1 MLERLDRW
9 LGSKYCLVV
18 LQGLNTGVVLYDLKA
33 MRASPAWA
41 EQLKPEQVW
50 RLMHKY
56 GYHVSLGDQDWF
68 TNVGFQVKSALFS
81 PGLFKF
87 LTHKFW
93 ILFN

>member
-1 MLERLDRW
+1 M
-9 LGSKYCLVV
+9 

-68 TNVGFQVKSALFS
+68 TNVGFEVKSSLF
-81 PGLFKF
+81 LFMFK
-87 LTHKFW
+87 L
-93 ILFN
+93 

>member
-1 MLERLDRW
+1 M
-9 LGSKYCLVV
+9 

-68 TNVGFQVKSALFS
+68 TNVGFEVKSSLVLFR
-81 PGLFKF
+81 FKF
-87 LTHKFW
+87 LTNKF
-93 ILFN
+93 